1 MSYKYTEQGVNTKNN
16 DILFYKKDIKAHK
29 LDEKALVIHSF
40 TSNDNISRILYH
52 AKGYKLVRIDSKK
65 QKIIYQD
72 EEIEFSTISDVLE
85 GDEENI
91 TKYKKELLNL
101 RQRTRKCHNMSLSFL
116 GSDIG
121 DRVVTGYIDSTSKN
135 TRVIHSWLETEDKV
149 IDYTCN
155 LIIDK
160 DQYYKLW
167 NPEVLSVISR
177 EDFKADY
184 EKEFMHIL
192 GCKFYCLFRDE
203 LYKEGLIENSTRT
216 K

>member
-1 MSYKYTEQGVNTKNN
+1 MNNKYNQHGVNINN
-16 DILFYKKDIKAHK
+16 IDMFDGKKLSNCSKIN
-29 LDEKALVIHSF
+29 EKAIALHWF
-40 TSNDNISRILYH
+40 TSNDYISHILYH
-52 AKGYKLVRIDSKK
+52 AKGYKLVRLDSKNLK
-65 QKIIYQD
+65 MCYKS
-72 EEIEFSTISDVLE
+72 EEIEFSKLSDLLD
-85 GDEENI
+85 GDKESVAKE
-91 TKYKKELLNL
+91 KKELLNIRRRL
-101 RQRTRKCHNMSLSFL
+101 GKCHNMSLSFL
-116 GSDIG
+116 GNDIG

-167 NPEVLSVISR
+167 DPEVLSVISR

-203 LYKEGLIENSTRT
+203 LYKEGLIESGTRN